1 MVSNRHVPVRIES
14 IQKTHCQ
21 AGFALVIRPLNMP
34 PKAPPPV
41 IINLWNRKHMDGV
54 LRPSEIQN
62 VHVKSYFS
70 ASFMKKVNVGHLW
83 KAVKTG
89 SPVG

>member
-1 MVSNRHVPVRIES
+1 MMSNRQVPVRIES

-41 IINLWNRKHMDGV
+41 IINLYDRKHMDMERCDLV
-54 LRPSEIQN
+54 R
-62 VHVKSYFS
+62 HRAY
-70 ASFMKKVNVGHLW
+70 
-83 KAVKTG
+83 T
-89 SPVG
+89 